1 MQQKNFT
8 KIDALKSVFGFNAF
22 RPNQEAIVDAILN
35 NRDVVAI
42 LPTGSGKSLCY
53 QLPAVVRDGVTIVI
67 SPLISLMQDQ
77 VLQLSKMGVRAVC
90 LNSSVPAKE
99 RYSIEENMA
108 SFDLIYIAPE
118 RFSAPGFIETLK
130 RVNIESF
137 VVDEAHCISQWGH
150 AFRPDYRYLGQLKE
164 HFPNVQ
170 VSAFTATATDDVQR
184 DISSQL
190 QLQDPFIIKSSFDRD
205 NLTIKMFERES
216 GKKQLLTSV
225 EAFRGQSGIIYA
237 STRKKVE
244 STYAFLKDAGLS
256 VGMYHAGLPDTVKRT
271 SHESFLRDD
280 IDIIVATVAF
290 GMGINKPDVRFVIH
304 YDMPQT
310 IENYYQEIGRAGR
323 DGLPAQ
329 CILFYSLQD
338 VMLQK
343 RLLDEIKDIKIKM
356 HMRRKSDQ
364 MMALCD
370 TVGCRR
376 AMLLSYFGE
385 TYGKSHCGNCDACI
399 EPIEMMDGKV
409 IAQKILSCIY
419 RVQQRFGISHIVDV
433 LAGAKTR
440 NVLDRGHDRLSTY
453 GILSNESKSDIR
465 HYIFSL
471 INNGHIWATESEY
484 PVLKLTEK
492 SKGILFHDD
501 TILFKKKRRK
511 DSAKKS
517 SPKARVMSLENEED
531 TSLFQVLREKRKEMA
546 DEQGVPP
553 YVIFHDKTLIDLAVK
568 KPRERAE
575 MLEINGVGPSKL
587 ERYGDVFLN
596 VIESFV
602 VRT

>member
-1 MQQKNFT
+1 
-8 KIDALKSVFGFNAF
+8 
-22 RPNQEAIVDAILN
+22 
-35 NRDVVAI
+35 
-42 LPTGSGKSLCY
+42 
-53 QLPAVVRDGVTIVI
+53 
-67 SPLISLMQDQ
+67 
-77 VLQLSKMGVRAVC
+77 
-90 LNSSVPAKE
+90 
-99 RYSIEENMA
+99 
-108 SFDLIYIAPE
+108 
-118 RFSAPGFIETLK
+118 
-130 RVNIESF
+130 
-137 VVDEAHCISQWGH
+137 
-150 AFRPDYRYLGQLKE
+150 
-164 HFPNVQ
+164 
-170 VSAFTATATDDVQR
+170 
-184 DISSQL
+184 
-190 QLQDPFIIKSSFDRD
+190 
-205 NLTIKMFERES
+205 
-216 GKKQLLTSV
+216 
-225 EAFRGQSGIIYA
+225 
-237 STRKKVE
+237 
-244 STYAFLKDAGLS
+244 
-256 VGMYHAGLPDTVKRT
+256 
-271 SHESFLRDD
+271 
-280 IDIIVATVAF
+280 
-290 GMGINKPDVRFVIH
+290 
-304 YDMPQT
+304 
-310 IENYYQEIGRAGR
+310 
-323 DGLPAQ
+323 
-329 CILFYSLQD
+329 
-338 VMLQK
+338 
-343 RLLDEIKDIKIKM
+343 
-356 HMRRKSDQ
+356 
-364 MMALCD
+364 
-370 TVGCRR
+370 
-376 AMLLSYFGE
+376 
-385 TYGKSHCGNCDACI
+385 
-399 EPIEMMDGKV
+399 
-409 IAQKILSCIY
+409 
-419 RVQQRFGISHIVDV
+419 VDV